1 LTRINAAAP
10 PIIHVRLPN
19 HQGAPDMTDPLT
31 QTPVLLFALMMVSF
45 IVVVGGLAT
54 ADLVRKRRD

>member
-1 LTRINAAAP
+1 MEIFKKAVKVA
-10 PIIHVRLPN
+10 IIDRMMMEQNLI
-19 HQGAPDMTDPLT
+19 LT

>member
-1 LTRINAAAP
+1 
-10 PIIHVRLPN
+10 
-19 HQGAPDMTDPLT
+19 MTDPLT

-45 IVVVGGLAT
+45 IVVGGLAT